1 MDEVIR
7 IGLDTSKSVFQ
18 VHGVNAQEHPVLR
31 RRLTRAALPEFFSR
45 LAPCVVA
52 LEACGASHHWA
63 RVLTGFGHDV
73 RLIAP
78 QLAKPYVMR
87 GKNDAAD
94 AAALCEAASR
104 PQMRFVPVK
113 TPEQQAALMLAGV
126 RDGLVRR
133 RTQLANTIRGH
144 AAEYGIVA
152 ALGLDKIAPLLE
164 RIRSEAGV
172 PALARELFA
181 LLAEEYAQVEV
192 RVRAAEARLRA
203 WHRANPGSRRLAAIP
218 GLGPVGATL
227 LVIEDAGT
235 EGLRLRARLF
245 RLARS
250 DAQGPFHR
258 RQAEA
263 RRDHEGGRRDLAAP
277 ARGRRHGGDP
287 APAAQAAARC
297 GSVGQ
302 DLGLAGRTARPQ
314 ARQARGRGPRQQ
326 NCPHRLAHDGQRR
339 GLRLGPCRDHPPWPA
354 HTRSRADLS

>member
-227 LVIEDAGT
+227 LVMKTPEPRAFGSGRDFSAWLGLTPKDHSTAGKQRLGGIT
-235 EGLRLRARLF
+235 RAGDETLRRLLVAGAMAVILHLRRKLQRGVAPSDKTSVWLAGL
-245 RLARS
+245 LARKPVKLV
-250 DAQGPFHR
+250 AV
-258 RQAEA
+258 A
-263 RRDHEGGRRDLAAP
+263 LAN
-277 ARGRRHGGDP
+277 
-287 APAAQAAARC
+287 
-297 GSVGQ
+297 
-302 DLGLAGRTARPQ
+302 RTARTAWRMMASGEAYDS
-314 ARQARGRGPRQQ
+314 ARAAITP
-326 NCPHRLAHDGQRR
+326 L
-339 GLRLGPCRDHPPWPA
+339 GLR
-354 HTRSRADLS
+354 TRGAAPT